1 MNWGPANCVLKWTD
15 FRRVQSFFCL
25 PEAPNVVIFQQTCC
39 FNQPCKF
46 SFCLNFLPS
55 SCGLLNVAAA
65 QLADDPVSP
74 KRYCAYFC
82 ERFLSTTAAAKQ
94 GRRNRKGNN
103 LPQIWATKV
112 FQLNGLLL
120 KVHSFFIKKYTD
132 KVEIYLEQRDVA
144 QRPTIDLNKRFL
156 PRPNSTTA

>member
-1 MNWGPANCVLKWTD
+1 MTLPD
-15 FRRVQSFFCL
+15 FAEIGKRTEIEEYNIFFVCQSTKCCNFH
-25 PEAPNVVIFQQTCC
+25 QTCC

-82 ERFLSTTAAAKQ
+82 ERFLSTTAAMQ
-94 GRRNRKGNN
+94 GRRNRKGDN
-103 LPQIWATKV
+103 LPQILAEIKAKV
-112 FQLNGLLL
+112 FPLNGLLL
-120 KVHSFFIKKYTD
+120 KVAFFIRKY
-132 KVEIYLEQRDVA
+132 
-144 QRPTIDLNKRFL
+144 
-156 PRPNSTTA
+156 